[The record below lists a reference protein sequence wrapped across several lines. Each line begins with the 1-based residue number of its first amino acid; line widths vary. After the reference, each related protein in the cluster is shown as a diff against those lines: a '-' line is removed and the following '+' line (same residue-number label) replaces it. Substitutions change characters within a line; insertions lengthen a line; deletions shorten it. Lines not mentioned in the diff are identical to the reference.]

1 MIGQAEAGSH
11 TTPGFASISAM
22 SNSTQVAPRAAR
34 TIPIAR
40 FAVWALLTIVGGAL
54 IAPALIHAVEVWLTT
69 EEFSFG
75 FLVVPVAAG
84 LVWWHRRELR
94 RSIGAGA
101 NNGLLVVFGG
111 LAVYVLAER
120 ADINALS
127 GLAVVPLI
135 WGTIVFL
142 WGWSAGRVLAFPIG
156 FLGFGL
162 ALYRGLLDTVGFTL
176 QRITAT
182 GAADV
187 VSAIGVP
194 VIRDGLVLYNDHFA
208 FVVAQPCSGMS
219 SLVSLLAL
227 ASLWVHLAQG
237 TLFGRLAVLASVLPL
252 VILANTTRVA
262 LVMLIAWWMGQD
274 AAMGF
279 FHGASSMLL
288 FGLALGG
295 MLLTSKVVG
304 CRLAAVAH

>member
-1 MIGQAEAGSH
+1 MRRKPSAELLVPLAVVVA
-11 TTPGFASISAM
+11 TLAVVWPAFA
-22 SNSTQVAPRAAR
+22 
-34 TIPIAR
+34 
-40 FAVWALLTIVGGAL
+40 
-54 IAPALIHAVEVWLTT
+54 HAFEVWSTT

-101 NNGLLVVFGG
+101 NSGLLVVLGG

-237 TLFGRLAVLASVLPL
+237 TLFGRLAVLASVLPW
-252 VILANTTRVA
+252 VRA
-262 LVMLIAWWMGQD
+262 LTVQ
-274 AAMGF
+274 
-279 FHGASSMLL
+279 
-288 FGLALGG
+288 
-295 MLLTSKVVG
+295 
-304 CRLAAVAH
+304 